1 MFPRNVTISEA
12 AQFSQVSMA
21 DYRDIV
27 AEDRQALRV
36 KLAKQAKLKADIKAG
51 AFAFAVV
58 FMGAVVAL
66 AFGVL

>member
-1 MFPRNVTISEA
+1 MFPRNVAIAEA

-21 DYRDIV
+21 DYREHV
-27 AEDRQALRV
+27 AEERHAMRA

-58 FMGAVVAL
+58 FAIAGAVLAL
-66 AFGVL
+66 GVF